1 MRTGDGC
8 SGNEV
13 LSVLLTEEERKDDS
27 KKESKW
33 KLPGEEEI
41 LRKMQ
46 SSESDMSAHLQK
58 NFNPNKHRHASDI
71 GWFEDK
77 LFLNECLRF
86 VGDKSYVYHP
96 SVCLLDK
103 VCVCVCVCVCL
114 CVCVCVCEILRK
126 MQSSESDMSI
136 HLQKN
141 FNPNKHMGPSPSND
155 TPLI

>member
-1 MRTGDGC
+1 MTDSNDQC
-8 SGNEV
+8 V
-13 LSVLLTEEERKDDS
+13 LEMGAVETKFFQFLLTEEERKDDS

-77 LFLNECLRF
+77 LFLNEYR
-86 VGDKSYVYHP
+86 
-96 SVCLLDK
+96 
-103 VCVCVCVCVCL
+103 
-114 CVCVCVCEILRK
+114 
-126 MQSSESDMSI
+126 
-136 HLQKN
+136 
-141 FNPNKHMGPSPSND
+141 
-155 TPLI
+155 

>member
-58 NFNPNKHRHASDI
+58 NFNPKFFQFLLTEEERKDDSKKESK
-71 GWFEDK
+71 WK
-77 LFLNECLRF
+77 LPGEE
-86 VGDKSYVYHP
+86 
-96 SVCLLDK
+96 
-103 VCVCVCVCVCL
+103 
-114 CVCVCVCEILRK
+114 EILRK
-126 MQSSESDMSI
+126 MQSSESDMSA

-141 FNPNKHMGPSPSND
+141 FNPN
-155 TPLI
+155 

>member
-1 MRTGDGC
+1 MTDSIDQC
-8 SGNEV
+8 V
-13 LSVLLTEEERKDDS
+13 LEMGAVETKFFQFFLTEEERKDNS

-46 SSESDMSAHLQK
+46 SSESA
-58 NFNPNKHRHASDI
+58 
-71 GWFEDK
+71 
-77 LFLNECLRF
+77 
-86 VGDKSYVYHP
+86 
-96 SVCLLDK
+96 
-103 VCVCVCVCVCL
+103 
-114 CVCVCVCEILRK
+114 
-126 MQSSESDMSI
+126 